1 MDSLGFDRSPG
12 LSAADFPPFMLR
24 APWWGGDL
32 QTLRNYVMH
41 GRVPLASAERIY
53 LRVRDDSGDRL
64 AGALHRPV
72 AADPARPLVV
82 LIHGLTGCER
92 SHYVVRTAAHLLT
105 LGYRVLRLNLR
116 GAGASRPHCRFQYY
130 AGRSEDFAD
139 ALAALPRDLTGHGV
153 VAIGFSLGANML
165 LKYLGER
172 GSEAPLKGAIAIS
185 APLDLAATA
194 RQMMRPRNHL
204 YQRYLLR
211 HMRAESLGAGAEVTS
226 KERAVILGAQ
236 HLGIRS
242 PLQRAAQRLRRRR
255 ELLRAQC
262 RQALPRR
269 RRRADPGDPRARR
282 SVDPAAALSR
292 LRLAAQSEPHP
303 AAAGAG
309 RPCRI
314 PRPRPHP
321 LARPLRDALPR
332 RALIRPS
339 LPIRPINHLTRHCEE
354 RSDEAIQGNRRAMA
368 WIASLRSQ

>member
-53 LRVRDDSGDRL
+53 LPVRDDSGDRL

-204 YQRYLLR
+204 YQRYLLS

-226 KERAVILGAQ
+226 KERAVILGA
-236 HLGIRS
+236 RS
-242 PLQRAAQRLRRRR
+242 IWEFDHRFSAPRNGFGGAENYYERNAAKRFLDGVAVPTLVIHALDDPWIPPQPYLAYDWRRNPSLIPL
-255 ELLRAQC
+255 
-262 RQALPRR
+262 LPEQGGHVGFQGRDR
-269 RRRADPGDPRARR
+269 TPWHDLCATRFL
-282 SVDPAAALSR
+282 AAL
-292 LRLAAQSEPHP
+292 
-303 AAAGAG
+303 
-309 RPCRI
+309 
-314 PRPRPHP
+314 
-321 LARPLRDALPR
+321 
-332 RALIRPS
+332 
-339 LPIRPINHLTRHCEE
+339 
-354 RSDEAIQGNRRAMA
+354 
-368 WIASLRSQ
+368 